1 MRNSQ
6 NVHFVSKCVVSV
18 FTNKKS
24 SRDTFN
30 NRTLCFLFIH
40 LPSFIPTLLASVS
53 GQQILKLSEEEW
65 QEHQNSGKFAELS
78 ISYSM
83 EGDLYCIELD
93 AEQYAKYQENCGKL
107 GVKDFSTLK
116 NRVVYNFETDFY

>member
-1 MRNSQ
+1 MCSLSFHQQKFR
-6 NVHFVSKCVVSV
+6 
-18 FTNKKS
+18 
-24 SRDTFN
+24 RDTFN
-30 NRTLCFLFIH
+30 NRTLCFLLIH
-40 LPSFIPTLLASVS
+40 LPSVIPTSLASVT
-53 GQQILKLSEEEW
+53 GQQILKLSEDEW
-65 QEHQNSGKFAELS
+65 QEHQNSGKFTGLS